1 MTSKQQT
8 YFTPKNYAINVDVK
22 KKTQEDM
29 NN

>member
-22 KKTQEDM
+22 KPQEDM